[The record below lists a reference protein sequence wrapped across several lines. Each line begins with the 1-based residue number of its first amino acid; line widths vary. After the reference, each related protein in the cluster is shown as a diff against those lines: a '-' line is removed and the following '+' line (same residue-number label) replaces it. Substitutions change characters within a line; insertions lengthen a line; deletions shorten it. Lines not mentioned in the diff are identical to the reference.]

1 MTRLPLL
8 ALVVL
13 ACIFAGFVLLE
24 VRAGAPR
31 GAAPIVAVPP
41 PSSTRAVASAG
52 VPAPTL
58 QEWTQTILARP
69 LFSPSRRPGHAAAA
83 STVVPRLAGIIIDAK
98 GARAIF
104 ASPGDARAIIA
115 GAGAHAGPY
124 LIRAVAASGVS
135 VVGPNGPQVLHP
147 SYDQD
152 GSAAGAASPAPS
164 TAGTPSILDLLRA
177 RMRKD
182 GGPHLGPP
190 HGGPAPIFP
199 QNRLQNRR

>member
-8 ALVVL
+8 AFAALICVL
-13 ACIFAGFVLLE
+13 AGLILLE
-24 VRAGAPR
+24 VRAGVPR
-31 GAAPIVAVPP
+31 HTLPVVAALPP
-41 PSSTRAVASAG
+41 PSTPIAVSAG
-52 VPAPTL
+52 VAAPAL

-69 LFSPSRRPGHAAAA
+69 LFSPSRRPGHAAAV

-104 ASPGDARAIIA
+104 ASPGDARAIIV

-135 VVGPNGPQVLHP
+135 VIGPNGPQMLHP

-152 GSAAGAASPAPS
+152 SSAGAASPAPPS
-164 TAGTPSILDLLRA
+164 TGTPSILDLLRA
-177 RMRKD
+177 RMRSQ

-190 HGGPAPIFP
+190 NSGPAPIFP